1 MKAFGKIACILVL
14 IAAAGALFWLF
25 NYQKEENEVFVSEM
39 EAIATSLEETFL
51 TNKDTISHEPELD
64 MYGAEA
70 WFDILSKVE
79 ADDLKAVNPL
89 SFTECALSIKNGK
102 AASRYKV
109 FQYET
114 ERVDRWGNP
123 YLISV
128 IDCNGYGPSEYAI
141 VIHSAG
147 QDGKFFEYP
156 EDWSE
161 REAIRLLEPD
171 DIAYVSQVDGN
182 YDFSHVE
189 YKTHRNARVG
199 YEELLVGERQTA

>member
-1 MKAFGKIACILVL
+1 MKVFGKIACILVL

-89 SFTECALSIKNGK
+89 SFTE
-102 AASRYKV
+102 
-109 FQYET
+109 
-114 ERVDRWGNP
+114 RVDRWGNP

-128 IDCNGYGPSEYAI
+128 VDCNGYGPSEYAI